1 MSAAAPSLR
10 ARLLRPVLMR
20 IVRPVL
26 NRPWPAER
34 RRRALDLTARVTN
47 HPPFGTRFEPDRIAR
62 PGLWVGLR
70 DGAGTPANGMVL
82 WLHGGAYIVGR
93 PRTHRAMAG
102 WLARAAGVRVFL
114 PSYRLAPEHPAPAAF
129 EDALA
134 VWDALLA
141 RGHAPGRIVL
151 GGDSAGGGLALAL
164 LSALCHRGTPPAG
177 LVAFSPWT
185 DLTVSAPSLTANAA
199 SDQLLPIGR
208 MAEVVGMV
216 LGPDG
221 GIGPRDPRVSPKFA
235 AFPDPPPVLL
245 TVAETEMLRDD
256 ALGMAGPLPDARIA
270 LAGDLP
276 HAWPYMHGALPEA
289 HATLAEAGAF
299 IRQCLAAT
307 PADS

>member
-1 MSAAAPSLR
+1 MSAPAPSLR

-26 NRPWPAER
+26 NRPWPPAR
-34 RRRALDLTARVTN
+34 RRRALDLTARITN
-47 HPPFGTRFEPDRIAR
+47 HPPFGTRFGSDRIAR
-62 PGLWVGLR
+62 PGLWVGTGTEG
-70 DGAGTPANGMVL
+70 DGLVL
-82 WLHGGAYIVGR
+82 WFHGGAYIVGR
-93 PRTHRAMAG
+93 PRTHRAMAS

-134 VWDALLA
+134 VWDGLIAH
-141 RGHAPGRIVL
+141 GHAPGRIVL

-164 LSALCHRGTPPAG
+164 LSALCRRGTPPAG

-185 DLTVSAPSLTANAA
+185 DLTVSAPSLQENAA

-216 LGPDG
+216 LGPGG

-235 AFPDPPPVLL
+235 VFPDPPPVLL
-245 TVAETEMLRDD
+245 TVAKTEMLRDD
-256 ALGMAGPLPDARIA
+256 SLQMAGPLPEARIVM
-270 LAGDLP
+270 AGDLP

-299 IRQCLAAT
+299 IRRCLSAA

>member
-1 MSAAAPSLR
+1 VNAPPPPTSLR

-26 NRPWPAER
+26 NRPWPPER
-34 RRRALDLTARVTN
+34 RRRALDLTARITT
-47 HPPFGTRFEPDRIAR
+47 HPPRGTRFEGDRIAR
-62 PGLWVGLR
+62 PGLWVA
-70 DGAGTPANGMVL
+70 AGPFGDGMVL
-82 WLHGGAYIVGR
+82 WFHGGAYIVGR

-114 PSYRLAPEHPAPAAF
+114 PSYRLAPEHPAPAGF

-134 VWDALLA
+134 VWDGLIG
-141 RGHAPGRIVL
+141 RGHAPDRVVL

-164 LSALCHRGTPPAG
+164 LSALCRRGTPPAG

-185 DLTVSAPSLTANAA
+185 DLTVSAPSIGANAR

-208 MAEVVGMV
+208 MAEVVDMV
-216 LGPDG
+216 LGPGG
-221 GIGPRDPRVSPKFA
+221 GIGARDPRISPRFA
-235 AFPDPPPVLL
+235 TFPDPPPVLI
-245 TVAETEMLRDD
+245 TAAATEMLRDD
-256 ALGMAGPLPDARIA
+256 ALGMAGPLPSARIA
-270 LAGDLP
+270 VAGDLP

-299 IRQCLAAT
+299 IRQCLSAA
-307 PADS
+307 PAGS